1 MRFSQKMSVC
11 LIYFK
16 KPTTEN
22 EFQQTGISAKT
33 MAEIRGDLI
42 ENRKGK
48 TVWRKFSPTPFD
60 HID

>member
-22 EFQQTGISAKT
+22 EFRQTGISAKT
-33 MAEIRGDLI
+33 LAEIRGDLI
-42 ENRKGK
+42 ESRKGK
-48 TVWRKFSPTPFD
+48 TVWRKLSPTPFY